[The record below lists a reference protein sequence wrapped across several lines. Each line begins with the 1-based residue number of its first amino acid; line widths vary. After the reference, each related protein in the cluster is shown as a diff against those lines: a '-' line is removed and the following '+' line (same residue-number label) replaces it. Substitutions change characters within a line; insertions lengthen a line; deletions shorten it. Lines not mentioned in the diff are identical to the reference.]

1 MINFTMVAELARP
14 RGWHWPDG
22 PTMVRWLGG
31 GWTALVFAF
40 LYLPIVLLVVFS
52 FNETKSGFHWEG
64 FTFKWYQEL
73 FHNKVLLHAFGNSLL
88 IGTFST
94 LLATALGT
102 LGAWML
108 YRFRFSIHR
117 TLEAFI
123 FVPMIMPEIL
133 MGVSLLVLFV
143 ILNFPLSYLTVIIAH
158 VTFTFPFVLVGMQ
171 ARLQGMDPSLEEAA
185 MDLGATPWQAFY
197 KVILPYLMPAIA
209 SGALLAFSLSLDDY
223 IVTVFVTGA
232 ESQTLP
238 LKVYGMVRVG
248 LNPQLNALSAL
259 GIVLTIILVFASER
273 LKQPGKGD

>member
-1 MINFTMVAELARP
+1 MVAEAA
-14 RGWHWPDG
+14 RGWMRPDG
-22 PTMVRWLGG
+22 PTLVRWLGG
-31 GWTALVFAF
+31 GWTVLVFAF
-40 LYLPIVLLVVFS
+40 LYLPIVLLVIFS

-64 FTFKWYQEL
+64 FTLKWYEAL
-73 FHNKVLLHAFGNSLL
+73 FNNRVLLHAFGNSLM
-88 IGTFST
+88 IGAAST
-94 LLATALGT
+94 ILATVLGT

-108 YRFRFSIHR
+108 YRYRFSIHR

-143 ILNFPLSYLTVIIAH
+143 ILNFHLGYLTVVIAH

-259 GIVLTIILVFASER
+259 GIILTIILVFASER
-273 LKQPGKGD
+273 LKQPAKGR

>member
-1 MINFTMVAELARP
+1 MAADSTRTW
-14 RGWHWPDG
+14 GWRLPDG
-22 PTMVRWLGG
+22 PILVRWLGG

-52 FNETKSGFHWEG
+52 FNQTKSGFHWEG
-64 FTFKWYQEL
+64 FTLKWYREL
-73 FHNKVLLHAFGNSLL
+73 FHNQVLLHAFGNSLL
-88 IGTFST
+88 IGLGSTF
-94 LLATALGT
+94 LATVLGT

-108 YRFRFSIHR
+108 YRYRFSIHR

-143 ILNFPLSYLTVIIAH
+143 ILNFHLGYLTVMIAH

-185 MDLGATPWQAFY
+185 MDLGATPWQAFCR
-197 KVILPYLMPAIA
+197 VILPYLMPAIA

-259 GIVLTIILVFASER
+259 GIVLTMILVFASER
-273 LKQPGKGD
+273 LKQPEKGN

>member
-1 MINFTMVAELARP
+1 MSDAHPLGRKTLFHLPGGNALM
-14 RGWHWPDG
+14 
-22 PTMVRWLGG
+22 RWFCGS
-31 GWTALVFAF
+31 WTSAVFAF
-40 LYLPIVLLVVFS
+40 LYLPIVLLVLFS
-52 FNETKSGFHWEG
+52 FNQSKSGFHWEG
-64 FTFKWYQEL
+64 FTLQWYEAL
-73 FHNKVLLHAFGNSLL
+73 FRNQILLRAFTNSLL
-88 IGTFST
+88 IGTVST

-108 YRFRFSIHR
+108 YRYRFPIHR
-117 TLEAFI
+117 TMEALI

-143 ILNFPLSYLTVIIAH
+143 NLSLPLSYLTVIIAH

-185 MDLGATPWQAFY
+185 MDLGATPRQAFF
-197 KVILPYLMPAIA
+197 KVILPYLTPAIA

-259 GIVLTIILVFASER
+259 GIVLTMILVYASEK
-273 LKQPGKGD
+273 LKQSHPGE

>member
-1 MINFTMVAELARP
+1 MTDSAPLTREHFFRL
-14 RGWHWPDG
+14 PDG
-22 PTMVRWLGG
+22 PRLVHWFCGS
-31 GWTALVFAF
+31 WTTLVFGF
-40 LYLPIVLLVVFS
+40 LYLPIILLVLFS
-52 FNETKSGFHWEG
+52 FNESKSGFVWEG
-64 FTFKWYQEL
+64 FTTKRYGEL
-73 FHNKVLLHAFGNSLL
+73 FQNRVLLHAFGNSLL
-88 IGTFST
+88 IGLVST
-94 LLATALGT
+94 ILATVLGT

-108 YRFRFSIHR
+108 YRYRFPVHR
-117 TLEAFI
+117 LMEAFI

-143 ILNFPLSYLTVIIAH
+143 ILSLPLSYLTVIIAH

-185 MDLGATPWQAFY
+185 MDLGATPRQAFFR
-197 KVILPYLMPAIA
+197 VIFPYLMPAIA

-238 LKVYGMVRVG
+238 LKVFGMVRVG

-259 GIVLTIILVFASER
+259 GIVLTMMLVFGSES
-273 LKQPGKGD
+273 LKPSNPGEKP

>member
-1 MINFTMVAELARP
+1 MSDSAPLARK
-14 RGWHWPDG
+14 HFFHLPDG
-22 PTMVRWLGG
+22 PRLVRWFCGS
-31 GWTALVFAF
+31 WTTLVFGF
-40 LYLPIVLLVVFS
+40 LYLPIILLVLFS
-52 FNETKSGFHWEG
+52 FNESKSGFAWEG
-64 FTFKWYQEL
+64 FTTKWYAEL
-73 FHNKVLLHAFGNSLL
+73 FQNRVLLHAFGNSLL
-88 IGTFST
+88 IGLVST
-94 LLATALGT
+94 ILATVLGT

-108 YRFRFSIHR
+108 YRYRFPVHR
-117 TLEAFI
+117 LMEAFI

-143 ILNFPLSYLTVIIAH
+143 ILSLPLSYLTVIIAH

-185 MDLGATPWQAFY
+185 MDLGATPRQAFFR
-197 KVILPYLMPAIA
+197 VIFPYLMPAIA

-238 LKVYGMVRVG
+238 LKVFGMVRVG

-259 GIVLTIILVFASER
+259 GIVLTMMLVFASES
-273 LKQPGKGD
+273 LKPSNAGEKQ

>member
-1 MINFTMVAELARP
+1 MAADSTRTW
-14 RGWHWPDG
+14 GWRLPDG
-22 PTMVRWLGG
+22 PTLVRWLGG
-31 GWTALVFAF
+31 GWTALVFTF

-52 FNETKSGFHWEG
+52 FNQTKSGFHWEG
-64 FTFKWYQEL
+64 FTLKWYREL
-73 FHNKVLLHAFGNSLL
+73 FHNQVLLQAFGNSLL
-88 IGTFST
+88 IGLGST
-94 LLATALGT
+94 LLATVLGT

-108 YRFRFSIHR
+108 YRYRFSIHR

-143 ILNFPLSYLTVIIAH
+143 ILNFHLGYLTVMIAH

-185 MDLGATPWQAFY
+185 MDLGATPWQAFCR
-197 KVILPYLMPAIA
+197 VILPYLMPAIA

-259 GIVLTIILVFASER
+259 GIVLTMILVFASER
-273 LKQPGKGD
+273 LQQPEKGN

>member
-1 MINFTMVAELARP
+1 MAADSTRTW
-14 RGWHWPDG
+14 GWRLPDG
-22 PTMVRWLGG
+22 PTLVRWLGG
-31 GWTALVFAF
+31 GWTVLVFAF
-40 LYLPIVLLVVFS
+40 LYLPIVLLVLFS
-52 FNETKSGFHWEG
+52 FNQTKSGFQWEG
-64 FTFKWYQEL
+64 FTLKWYREL
-73 FHNKVLLHAFGNSLL
+73 FHNQVLLQAFGNSLL
-88 IGTFST
+88 IGLGSTF
-94 LLATALGT
+94 LATVLGT

-108 YRFRFSIHR
+108 YRYRFSIHR

-143 ILNFPLSYLTVIIAH
+143 ILNFHLGYLTVMIAH

-185 MDLGATPWQAFY
+185 MDLGATPWQAFCR
-197 KVILPYLMPAIA
+197 VILPYLMPAIA

-259 GIVLTIILVFASER
+259 GIVLTMVLVFASER
-273 LKQPGKGD
+273 LQQPEKGN

>member
-1 MINFTMVAELARP
+1 VAETA
-14 RGWHWPDG
+14 RGWMRPDG
-22 PTMVRWLGG
+22 PTLVRWFGG
-31 GWTALVFAF
+31 GWTAVVFAF

-52 FNETKSGFHWEG
+52 FNESRSGFHWEG
-64 FTFKWYQEL
+64 FTLKWYEAL
-73 FHNKVLLHAFGNSLL
+73 FNNRVLLHAFFNSLM
-88 IGTFST
+88 IGAAST
-94 LLATALGT
+94 ILATALGT

-108 YRFRFSIHR
+108 YRYRFSIHR

-143 ILNFPLSYLTVIIAH
+143 ILNFNLGYLTVIIAH

-259 GIVLTIILVFASER
+259 GIILTMVLVFASER
-273 LKQPGKGD
+273 LKQPAKGR

>member
-1 MINFTMVAELARP
+1 MSDSAPLTREHFFRL
-14 RGWHWPDG
+14 PDG
-22 PTMVRWLGG
+22 PRLVRWFCGS
-31 GWTALVFAF
+31 WTALVFGF
-40 LYLPIVLLVVFS
+40 LYLPIILLVLFS
-52 FNETKSGFHWEG
+52 FNESKSGFVWEG
-64 FTFKWYQEL
+64 FTTKWYGEL
-73 FHNKVLLHAFGNSLL
+73 FQNRVLLHAFGNSLL
-88 IGTFST
+88 IGLVST
-94 LLATALGT
+94 ILATVLGT

-108 YRFRFSIHR
+108 YRYRFPVHR
-117 TLEAFI
+117 LMEAFI

-143 ILNFPLSYLTVIIAH
+143 ILSLPLSYLTVIIAH

-185 MDLGATPWQAFY
+185 MDLGATPRQAFFR
-197 KVILPYLMPAIA
+197 VIFPYLMPAIA

-238 LKVYGMVRVG
+238 LKVFGMVRVG

-259 GIVLTIILVFASER
+259 GIVLTMMLVFASES
-273 LKQPGKGD
+273 LKPSNAGEKQ

>member
-1 MINFTMVAELARP
+1 MFADLARR
-14 RGWHWPDG
+14 RGWHWPEG
-22 PTMVRWLGG
+22 PTLVRWLGG

-52 FNETKSGFHWEG
+52 FNKSKSGFHWAG
-64 FTFKWYQEL
+64 FTLKWYGEL
-73 FHNKVLLHAFGNSLL
+73 FHNQVLLRAFGNSLL
-88 IGTFST
+88 IGTAST
-94 LLATALGT
+94 FLATVLGT

-108 YRFRFSIHR
+108 YRYRFSIHR

-143 ILNFPLSYLTVIIAH
+143 ILNFHLGYLSVMIAH

-197 KVILPYLMPAIA
+197 KVILPYLTPAIA

-259 GIVLTIILVFASER
+259 GIILTIILVFASER
-273 LKQPGKGD
+273 LKQPEKGN

>member
-1 MINFTMVAELARP
+1 MAADSTRTW
-14 RGWHWPDG
+14 GWRLPDG
-22 PTMVRWLGG
+22 PILVRWLGG
-31 GWTALVFAF
+31 GWTVLVFAF
-40 LYLPIVLLVVFS
+40 LYLPIVLLVLFS
-52 FNETKSGFHWEG
+52 FNQTKSGFHWEG
-64 FTFKWYQEL
+64 FTLKWYREL
-73 FHNKVLLHAFGNSLL
+73 FHNQVLLHAFGNSLL
-88 IGTFST
+88 IGLGSTF
-94 LLATALGT
+94 LATVLGT

-108 YRFRFSIHR
+108 YRYRFSIHR

-143 ILNFPLSYLTVIIAH
+143 ILNFHLGYLTVMIAH

-185 MDLGATPWQAFY
+185 MDLGATPWQAFCR
-197 KVILPYLMPAIA
+197 VILPYLMPAIA

-259 GIVLTIILVFASER
+259 GIVLTMILVFASER
-273 LKQPGKGD
+273 LKQPEKGN